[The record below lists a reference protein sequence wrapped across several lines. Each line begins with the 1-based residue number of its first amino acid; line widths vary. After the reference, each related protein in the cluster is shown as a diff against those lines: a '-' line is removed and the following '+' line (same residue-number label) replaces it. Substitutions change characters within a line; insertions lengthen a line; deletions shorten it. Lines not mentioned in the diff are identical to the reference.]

1 MKLATL
7 RNGER
12 DGALV
17 VVRRDNERYAL
28 ATHIAPSLQAA
39 LDTWDAVESSLQ
51 TLARELESGAVAGEP
66 LDISW
71 LDAPLPRAYEW
82 VDGSAYLNHVRLVRQ
97 ARNAEPPKTLETD
110 PLVYQGGSGVLLGP
124 TDPLVLP
131 EEGVGLD
138 FEAEL
143 VAILGDTPR
152 GVSADDAQP
161 YVRLLMLC
169 NDVTLRDL
177 IPGELAKGFG
187 FFQSKPATAFSP
199 FAVTP
204 DELGSAFSG
213 GRLHLSMVTRL
224 NGEVVGDVHT
234 GPEMHFSFYDLLAHI
249 TRTRAFTAGTLLGS
263 GTISNTDARR
273 GISCLSERRMREIIA
288 EGEPKTGYLQQGDR
302 VQIDVHDGRGNN
314 VFGTID
320 QTVAAA

>member
-131 EEGVGLD
+131 DRVVQERVMAPEER
-138 FEAEL
+138 EAHLQVVVARPVLRWLAAPPQL
-143 VAILGDTPR
+143 VAIRSRPR
-152 GVSADDAQP
+152 P
-161 YVRLLMLC
+161 
-169 NDVTLRDL
+169 
-177 IPGELAKGFG
+177 
-187 FFQSKPATAFSP
+187 
-199 FAVTP
+199 
-204 DELGSAFSG
+204 
-213 GRLHLSMVTRL
+213 
-224 NGEVVGDVHT
+224 
-234 GPEMHFSFYDLLAHI
+234 
-249 TRTRAFTAGTLLGS
+249 RA
-263 GTISNTDARR
+263 
-273 GISCLSERRMREIIA
+273 
-288 EGEPKTGYLQQGDR
+288 
-302 VQIDVHDGRGNN
+302 
-314 VFGTID
+314 
-320 QTVAAA
+320 